1 MLTYI
6 LRRLGATVLVLLV
19 ASFIVYTLT
28 AITADPL
35 ADLKGSSAPNRDEL
49 IAFRTEQLRL
59 DLAIPLRY
67 FVWLGGAAKCL
78 VPGVLE
84 CDLGAAFSRSYQPVT
99 DALGSAAAST
109 IQLVT
114 AATIVAILFG
124 LTIGILT
131 ALRQYSGFDYT
142 VTFLTFIVYSLPIF
156 WVAVLL
162 KEYGAIRFNEFL
174 SDPVITWPAILIT
187 GAVWGLIVMSII
199 GGNAKKRLIS
209 FTGAF
214 VATAGLLW
222 LLGVMDWFS
231 RPQITIVGVI
241 ITGVAA
247 AVGITALST
256 GLANKRAL
264 YSSLI
269 VVAIWVALYVPLQYL
284 FFYVPTGWMLLGLA
298 VAAIGLGIGVG
309 ALIGGDGRKEAARTA
324 AIVSFITFFVI
335 VIDRVMLVYPD
346 YVDRI
351 PQSGVIATIGA
362 QTPGLQGDMW
372 FEILDGFAHL
382 VLPTIALAL
391 VSIAAYTRYARS
403 SLLEVMNQDYVR
415 TARAKGLTERTVIM
429 RHSMRNALI
438 PIATIIAF
446 DIGALIGG
454 AVITETIFAWK
465 GMGALFVDGLNA
477 GDVNLVMGFF
487 VVTGILAVVFNL
499 IADLLYSALDPRIR
513 VN

>member
-1 MLTYI
+1 VLTFI
-6 LRRLGATVLVLLV
+6 LRRLGATILVLLV

-35 ADLKGSSAPNRDEL
+35 RELRSSNSPNREEQIANRIEL
-49 IAFRTEQLRL
+49 LNL
-59 DLAIPLRY
+59 DLPPIVRY
-67 FVWLGGAAKCL
+67 FTWLGGAAKCVIL
-78 VPGVLE
+78 Q
-84 CDLGAAFSRSYQPVT
+84 CDLGIAFSRSNQEVT
-99 DALGSAAAST
+99 AALSNAAGST

-114 AATIVAILFG
+114 AATIIAIIFG

-142 VTFLTFIVYSLPIF
+142 VTFLTFVVYSLPIF

-162 KEYGAIRFNEFL
+162 KEFGAIRLNAFL
-174 SDPVITWPAILIT
+174 SDPEVTVWAILLT
-187 GAVWGLIVMSII
+187 GLISGIIFMSVL
-199 GGNAKKRLIS
+199 GGGWKRRLIT
-209 FTGAF
+209 FGGAF
-214 VATAGLLW
+214 VAAGGLLW
-222 LLGVMDWFS
+222 FLGITGWFA
-231 RPQITIVGVI
+231 RPQVGIAGII
-241 ITGVAA
+241 ITGIGAA
-247 AVGITALST
+247 IGMTALST
-256 GLANKRAL
+256 GLANRRAL

-269 VVAIWVALYVPLQYL
+269 VVGVWAALWYPLQFL
-284 FFYVPTGWMLLGLA
+284 FLYVPTGWMLFLLGI
-298 VAAIGLGIGVG
+298 AAIGLGILVG
-309 ALIGGDGRKEAARTA
+309 WLVGGDGKREAARTA

-335 VIDRVMLVYPD
+335 VIDRVLLIYPD

-351 PQSGVIATIGA
+351 PQSGVIATIGSS
-362 QTPGLQGDMW
+362 TPGLRGDMW
-372 FEILDGFAHL
+372 FQILDGFAHL
-382 VLPTIALAL
+382 VLPTIALAV

-415 TARAKGLTERTVIM
+415 TARAKGLTERTVVV
-429 RHSMRNALI
+429 RHAMRNALI

-465 GMGALFVDGLNA
+465 GMGALFVDGLEA

-487 VVTGILAVVFNL
+487 VVTGVLAVIFNL

-513 VN
+513 VS

>member
-1 MLTYI
+1 MLTFI
-6 LRRLGATVLVLLV
+6 LRRLGAILLVLLV

-35 ADLKGSSAPNRDEL
+35 RELRGSNSPNREEQ
-49 IAFRTEQLRL
+49 IANRTELL
-59 DLAIPLRY
+59 NLNLPIVARY
-67 FVWLGGAAKCL
+67 FMWLGGAAKCFI
-78 VPGVLE
+78 GQ
-84 CDLGAAFSRSYQPVT
+84 CDLGIAFSRSNQQVT
-99 DALGSAAAST
+99 DALSSAASAT

-114 AATIVAILFG
+114 AATIVAIIFG

-131 ALRQYSGFDYT
+131 ALRQYSGFDYS

-174 SDPVITWPAILIT
+174 ADPVVTIQAVLIT
-187 GAVWGLIVMSII
+187 GLIWGLILMAII
-199 GGNAKKRLIS
+199 GGSWKKRLIT
-209 FTGAF
+209 FGAAF
-214 VATAGLLW
+214 VAAGGLLA
-222 LLGVMDWFS
+222 LLGATDWFS
-231 RPQITIVGVI
+231 APSIGIVGVI
-241 ITGVAA
+241 ITGIGA
-247 AVGITALST
+247 AVGVTALST
-256 GLANKRAL
+256 GLANRRTL
-264 YSSLI
+264 YATLI
-269 VVAIWVALYVPLQYL
+269 VVGVWAALYYPLQYL
-284 FFYVPTGWMLLGLA
+284 FFYVPTGWMLFLMGL
-298 VAAIGLGIGVG
+298 VAIGIGIGIGV
-309 ALIGGDGRKEAARTA
+309 LVGGDGKKEAARTA

-335 VIDRVMLVYPD
+335 VVDRVMLVYTD

-351 PQSGVIATIGA
+351 PQSGVIATIGSK
-362 QTPGLQGDMW
+362 TPGLRGDMW
-372 FEILDGFAHL
+372 FQILDGFAHL

-391 VSIAAYTRYARS
+391 VSIAAYTRYSRA

-415 TARAKGLTERTVIM
+415 TARAKGLNERTVVM
-429 RHSMRNALI
+429 RHAMRNALI

-487 VVTGILAVVFNL
+487 VVTGVLAVIFNL

-513 VN
+513 VS

>member
-1 MLTYI
+1 MLTFI
-6 LRRLGATVLVLLV
+6 LRRLGAIALVLLV

-35 ADLKGSSAPNRDEL
+35 QELRASNSPNREEQIQNRIEL
-49 IAFRTEQLRL
+49 LRL
-59 DLAIPLRY
+59 DLPIVVRY
-67 FVWLGGAAKCL
+67 FMWLGGAAKCL
-78 VPGVLE
+78 IGQ
-84 CDLGAAFSRSYQPVT
+84 CDLGVAFSRSNQEVT
-99 DALGSAAAST
+99 DALASAASAT

-114 AATIVAILFG
+114 AATIVAIIFG
-124 LTIGILT
+124 LTIGIIT

-174 SDPVITWPAILIT
+174 ANPVVTVPAILIT
-187 GAVWGLIVMSII
+187 GLVWGIILMAII
-199 GGNAKKRLIS
+199 GGSWRRRLIT
-209 FTGAF
+209 FAAAF
-214 VATAGLLW
+214 VVSGGLLAF
-222 LLGVMDWFS
+222 LGLTGWFS
-231 RPQITIVGVI
+231 DPSIGIVGVI
-241 ITGVAA
+241 ITGVGA
-247 AVGITALST
+247 AVGVTALST
-256 GLANKRAL
+256 GLANRRTLYAALIAVGIWAAL
-264 YSSLI
+264 YYPI
-269 VVAIWVALYVPLQYL
+269 QYL
-284 FFYVPTGWMLLGLA
+284 FFYVPTGWMLLLTA
-298 VAAIGLGIGVG
+298 LAAIGIGIGVG
-309 ALIGGDGRKEAARTA
+309 VLIGGDGKKEAARTA

-335 VIDRVMLVYPD
+335 VVDRVMLVYTD

-351 PQSGVIATIGA
+351 PQSGVIATIGSS
-362 QTPGLQGDMW
+362 TPGLQGDMW

-391 VSIAAYTRYARS
+391 VSIAAYTRYSRS

-415 TARAKGLTERTVIM
+415 TARAKGLNERTVVM
-429 RHSMRNALI
+429 RHAMRNALI

-465 GMGALFVDGLNA
+465 GMGALFVDGLDH

-487 VVTGILAVVFNL
+487 VVTGVLAVIFNL

-513 VN
+513 VS

>member
-1 MLTYI
+1 MLTFI
-6 LRRLGATVLVLLV
+6 LRRLGAIALVLLV

-35 ADLKGSSAPNRDEL
+35 ADLKASSAANRQEL
-49 IAFRTEQLRL
+49 IDNRTQLLRL
-59 DLAIPLRY
+59 DLPAPVRY
-67 FVWLGGAAKCL
+67 FTWLGGAAKCFI
-78 VPGVLE
+78 GQ
-84 CDLGAAFSRSYQPVT
+84 CDLGIAFSRSNQQVT
-99 DALGSAAAST
+99 DAVASAASST

-114 AATIVAILFG
+114 AATIVAIIFG

-131 ALRQYSGFDYT
+131 ALRQYSGFDYS

-156 WVAVLL
+156 WIAVLL

-174 SDPVITWPAILIT
+174 SNPVVTIPAILIT
-187 GAVWGLIVMSII
+187 GLVAGLIFMAII
-199 GGNAKKRLIS
+199 GGSWKRRLITFAS
-209 FTGAF
+209 AF
-214 VATAGLLW
+214 AAAAGLLA
-222 LLGVMDWFS
+222 LLGLTDWFS
-231 RPQITIVGVI
+231 APSIGIIGVI
-241 ITGVAA
+241 ITGIGA
-247 AVGITALST
+247 AVGVTALST
-256 GLANKRAL
+256 GLANRRTL
-264 YSSLI
+264 YSALI
-269 VVAIWVALYVPLQYL
+269 VVGIWAALYYPLQYL
-284 FFYVPTGWMLLGLA
+284 FFYVPTGWMLFLMAL
-298 VAAIGLGIGVG
+298 VSIGIGIVVG
-309 ALIGGDGRKEAARTA
+309 VLIGGDGKKEAARTA

-335 VIDRVMLVYPD
+335 VVDRVMLVYTD

-351 PQSGVIATIGA
+351 PQSGVIATIGSK
-362 QTPGLQGDMW
+362 TPGLQGDMW

-391 VSIAAYTRYARS
+391 VSIAAYTRYSRS

-415 TARAKGLTERTVIM
+415 TARAKGLTERTVVM
-429 RHSMRNALI
+429 RHAMRNALI

-465 GMGALFVDGLNA
+465 GMGALFVDGLRL

-487 VVTGILAVVFNL
+487 VVTGILAVIFNL

-513 VN
+513 VS

>member
-1 MLTYI
+1 MLTFI
-6 LRRLGATVLVLLV
+6 LRRLGATILVLLV

-35 ADLKGSSAPNRDEL
+35 RELRSSNSPNREEQIANRIEL
-49 IAFRTEQLRL
+49 LNL
-59 DLAIPLRY
+59 DLPPIVRY
-67 FVWLGGAAKCL
+67 FTWLGGAAKCVIL
-78 VPGVLE
+78 Q
-84 CDLGAAFSRSYQPVT
+84 CDLGIAFSRSNQEVT
-99 DALGSAAAST
+99 AALSNAAGST

-114 AATIVAILFG
+114 AATIIAIIFG

-142 VTFLTFIVYSLPIF
+142 VTFLTFVVYSLPIF

-162 KEYGAIRFNEFL
+162 KEFGAIRLNAFL
-174 SDPVITWPAILIT
+174 SDPEVTVWAILLT
-187 GAVWGLIVMSII
+187 GLISGIIFMSVL
-199 GGNAKKRLIS
+199 GGGWKRRLIT
-209 FTGAF
+209 FGGAF
-214 VATAGLLW
+214 VAAGGLLW
-222 LLGVMDWFS
+222 FLGITGWFA
-231 RPQITIVGVI
+231 RPQVGIAGII
-241 ITGVAA
+241 ITGIGAA
-247 AVGITALST
+247 IGMTALST
-256 GLANKRAL
+256 GLANRRAL

-269 VVAIWVALYVPLQYL
+269 VVGVWAALWYPLQFL
-284 FFYVPTGWMLLGLA
+284 FLYVPTGWMLFLLGI
-298 VAAIGLGIGVG
+298 AAIGLGILVG
-309 ALIGGDGRKEAARTA
+309 WLVGGDGKREAARTA

-335 VIDRVMLVYPD
+335 VIDRVLLIYPD

-351 PQSGVIATIGA
+351 PQSGVIATIGSS
-362 QTPGLQGDMW
+362 TPGLRGDMW
-372 FEILDGFAHL
+372 FQILDGFAHL
-382 VLPTIALAL
+382 VLPTIALAV

-415 TARAKGLTERTVIM
+415 TARAKGLTERTVVV
-429 RHSMRNALI
+429 RHAMRNALI

-465 GMGALFVDGLNA
+465 GMGALFVDGLEA

-487 VVTGILAVVFNL
+487 VVTGVLAVIFNL

-513 VN
+513 VS

>member
-1 MLTYI
+1 VLTFI
-6 LRRLGATVLVLLV
+6 LRRLGAILLVLLV

-28 AITADPL
+28 SIGSDPL
-35 ADLKGSSAPNRDEL
+35 RELRGSNAPNREEQ
-49 IAFRTEQLRL
+49 IAMRIEKLNLNTPV
-59 DLAIPLRY
+59 IVRY
-67 FVWLGGAAKCL
+67 FLWLGGASKCL
-78 VPGVLE
+78 IGQ
-84 CDLGAAFSRSYQPVT
+84 CDLGIAFSRSDQPVT
-99 DALGSAAAST
+99 AAVANAANST

-114 AATIVAILFG
+114 AATIIAIIVG

-174 SDPVITWPAILIT
+174 ANPVITIPAILFT
-187 GAVWGLIVMSII
+187 GAVWGLIFMAII
-199 GGNAKKRLIS
+199 GGSWKKRLIT
-209 FTGAF
+209 FAAAF
-214 VATAGLLW
+214 VAAGGLLA
-222 LLGVMDWFS
+222 LLGVTGWFS
-231 RPQITIVGVI
+231 DPSIGLIGVI
-241 ITGVAA
+241 ITGVGA
-247 AVGITALST
+247 AVGVTALST
-256 GLANKRAL
+256 GLANRRTL
-264 YSSLI
+264 YSALA
-269 VVAIWVALYVPLQYL
+269 VVAIWAALYFPIQYL
-284 FFYVPTGWMLLGLA
+284 FFYVPTGWMLLLTGLA
-298 VAAIGLGIGVG
+298 AIAIGIGVG
-309 ALIGGDGRKEAARTA
+309 LLIGGDGKKEAARTA

-335 VIDRVMLVYPD
+335 VVDRVMLVYTD

-351 PQSGVIATIGA
+351 PQSGVIATIGST
-362 QTPGLQGDMW
+362 TPGLQGDMW

-391 VSIAAYTRYARS
+391 VSIAAYTRYSRS

-415 TARAKGLTERTVIM
+415 TARAKGLNERTVVM
-429 RHSMRNALI
+429 RHAMRNALI

-465 GMGALFVDGLNA
+465 GMGALFVDGLTH

-487 VVTGILAVVFNL
+487 VVTGILAVTFNL

-513 VN
+513 VS

>member
-1 MLTYI
+1 MLTFI
-6 LRRLGATVLVLLV
+6 LRRLGAIALVLLV

-35 ADLKGSSAPNRDEL
+35 ADLKGSSAANRQEL
-49 IAFRTEQLRL
+49 IDNRIELLRL
-59 DLAIPLRY
+59 DLPIVVRY
-67 FVWLGGAAKCL
+67 FTWLGGAAKCL
-78 VPGVLE
+78 IGQ
-84 CDLGAAFSRSYQPVT
+84 CDLGIAFSRSNQPVV
-99 DALGSAAAST
+99 DALSSAASAT

-114 AATIVAILFG
+114 AATIVAIIFG

-131 ALRQYSGFDYT
+131 ALRQYSGFDYS

-156 WVAVLL
+156 WIAVLL

-174 SDPVITWPAILIT
+174 ADPVVSIQAIVIT
-187 GAVWGLIVMSII
+187 GLIWGVIFMAII
-199 GGNAKKRLIS
+199 GGSWKKRLIT
-209 FTGAF
+209 FAAAF
-214 VATAGLLW
+214 VAAGGLLA
-222 LLGVMDWFS
+222 LLGLTGWFTAPS
-231 RPQITIVGVI
+231 IGIVGVI
-241 ITGVAA
+241 ITGVGA
-247 AVGITALST
+247 AVGVTALST
-256 GLANKRAL
+256 GLANRRTL
-264 YSSLI
+264 YSALI
-269 VVAIWVALYVPLQYL
+269 VVAVWAALYFPLQYL
-284 FFYVPTGWMLLGLA
+284 FFYVPTGWMLFLMA
-298 VAAIGLGIGVG
+298 IVAIGIGIGVG
-309 ALIGGDGRKEAARTA
+309 VLVGGDGKKEAARTA

-335 VIDRVMLVYPD
+335 VVDRVMLVYPA

-351 PQSGVIATIGA
+351 PQSGVIATIGSK
-362 QTPGLQGDMW
+362 TPGLQGDMW
-372 FEILDGFAHL
+372 FQILDGFAHL

-391 VSIAAYTRYARS
+391 VSIAAYTRYSRS

-415 TARAKGLTERTVIM
+415 TARAKGLNERTVVM
-429 RHSMRNALI
+429 RHAMRNALI

-487 VVTGILAVVFNL
+487 VVTGVLAVIFNL

-513 VN
+513 VS

>member
-1 MLTYI
+1 MLTFI
-6 LRRLGATVLVLLV
+6 LRRLGATILVLLV
-19 ASFIVYTLT
+19 ASFIVYNLT

-35 ADLKGSSAPNRDEL
+35 RDLRASNSPNREEAIANRIEL
-49 IAFRTEQLRL
+49 LRL
-59 DLAIPLRY
+59 DLPPIARY
-67 FVWLGGAAKCL
+67 FTWLAGAGRCL
-78 VPGVLE
+78 ILQ
-84 CDLGAAFSRSYQPVT
+84 CDLGTAYSRGNQPVT
-99 DALGSAAAST
+99 AALANAAGST

-114 AATIVAILFG
+114 AATIIAIIVG

-142 VTFLTFIVYSLPIF
+142 VTFLTFVVYSLPIF

-162 KEYGAIRFNEFL
+162 KEFGAIQFNAFL
-174 SDPVITWPAILIT
+174 ADPEISLWAVLLTGLIAGVIFMSVLGGSPKRRLIT
-187 GAVWGLIVMSII
+187 FGS
-199 GGNAKKRLIS
+199 
-209 FTGAF
+209 AF
-214 VATAGLLW
+214 VAAGGLVW
-222 LLGVMDWFS
+222 LLGVTNWFE
-231 RPQITIVGVI
+231 RPTVGIIGIVV
-241 ITGVAA
+241 TGVGA
-247 AVGITALST
+247 AVGVTALST
-256 GLANKRAL
+256 GLANRRTL
-264 YSSLI
+264 YSALI
-269 VVAIWVALYVPLQYL
+269 VVVVWAALWYPLQFLFLYVP
-284 FFYVPTGWMLLGLA
+284 TAWMLLLLGI
-298 VAAIGLGIGVG
+298 AAIGIGILVGV
-309 ALIGGDGRKEAARTA
+309 LVGGDGKKEAARTA

-335 VIDRVMLVYPD
+335 VVDRVLLVYPD

-351 PQSGVIATIGA
+351 PQSGIIATIGST
-362 QTPGLQGDMW
+362 TPGLRGDMW
-372 FEILDGFAHL
+372 FQILDGFAHL
-382 VLPTIALAL
+382 ILPTIALAL

-415 TARAKGLTERTVIM
+415 TARAKGLTERTVVV
-429 RHSMRNALI
+429 RHAMRNALI

-513 VN
+513 VS

>member
-1 MLTYI
+1 MLTFI
-6 LRRLGATVLVLLV
+6 LRRLGAIVLVLLV

-35 ADLKGSSAPNRDEL
+35 ADLRESSAANREEL
-49 IAFRTEQLRL
+49 IANRIELLRL
-59 DLAIPLRY
+59 DLPPVVRY
-67 FVWLGGAAKCL
+67 FAWLGGASKCL
-78 VPGVLE
+78 ILQ
-84 CDLGAAFSRSYQPVT
+84 CDLGIAFSRSNQEVT
-99 DALGSAAAST
+99 AALASAANAT

-114 AATIVAILFG
+114 ASVIVAILFG

-131 ALRQYSGFDYT
+131 ALRQYSGFDYS

-156 WVAVLL
+156 WIAVLL
-162 KEYGAIRFNEFL
+162 KEFGAIRFNEFL
-174 SDPVITWPAILIT
+174 ADPVVTIQAVVIT
-187 GAVWGLIVMSII
+187 GLIWGVLLMAII
-199 GGNAKKRLIS
+199 GGSWKKRLIT
-209 FTGAF
+209 FGAAF
-214 VATAGLLW
+214 VAAGGLLA
-222 LLGVMDWFS
+222 LLGATGWFTAPS
-231 RPQITIVGVI
+231 IGIVGVI
-241 ITGVAA
+241 ITGVGA
-247 AVGITALST
+247 AVGVTALST
-256 GLANKRAL
+256 GLANRRTL
-264 YSSLI
+264 YSALI
-269 VVAIWVALYVPLQYL
+269 VVGIWAALYFPIQYL
-284 FFYVPTGWMLLGLA
+284 FFYVPTGWMLFVMA
-298 VAAIGLGIGVG
+298 IVAIGIGIGVG
-309 ALIGGDGRKEAARTA
+309 MLVGGDGRKEAARTA

-335 VIDRVMLVYPD
+335 VVDRVMLVYPD

-351 PQSGVIATIGA
+351 PQSGVIATIGSR
-362 QTPGLQGDMW
+362 TPGLEGDMW
-372 FEILDGFAHL
+372 FQILDGFAHL

-391 VSIAAYTRYARS
+391 VSIAAYTRYSRS

-465 GMGALFVDGLNA
+465 GMGALFVDGLRD

-487 VVTGILAVVFNL
+487 VVTGILAVIFNL

-513 VN
+513 VS